1 MSLNAKATGVP
12 NPHAVRLLL
21 DAVDEFLWQQE
32 LRRRAAEMDR
42 SARHEANRSQIENTA
57 LADTRLPNA
66 SIETDALETR
76 LRMVCG
82 AG

>member
-1 MSLNAKATGVP
+1 VSNQAKVTGIP

-32 LRRRAAEMDR
+32 LKRREVEINCIASYEVDGV
-42 SARHEANRSQIENTA
+42 QIESVDLTDA
-57 LADTRLPNA
+57 ILSKIPN
-66 SIETDALETR
+66 ETDALETR
-76 LRMVCG
+76 LRMVCR